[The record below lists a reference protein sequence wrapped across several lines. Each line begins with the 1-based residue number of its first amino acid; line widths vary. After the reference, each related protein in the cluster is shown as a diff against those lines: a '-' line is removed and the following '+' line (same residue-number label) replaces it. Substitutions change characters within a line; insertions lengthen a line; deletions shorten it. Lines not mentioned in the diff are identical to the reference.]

1 MTAAEPATESP
12 PEAHVHR
19 TLWILFSIV
28 FLNLAGFGLMIP
40 LLPFYGKSLP
50 APLFGIG
57 LPAPEWLVAILFAAY
72 SAGQFFAEPI
82 WGRLSDWLGRKPVL
96 VATIACN
103 VLGYIALAN
112 VQTLEQAILIRFFT
126 GLGAGNISAIQGY
139 VADVSPPEKR
149 AGRMGFL
156 GAAFGLG
163 FVIGPGG
170 GMVFGHGVD
179 QAGLRLLL
187 YGSAALCAASCLGV
201 LLFVKE
207 SRRKGAPSARRPSF
221 FAGLAE
227 ARRHPVIRR
236 VVLVTLTYM
245 GAFAGMESTFGFW
258 TAHRYKW
265 TAFDLSLAFVIVG
278 LVSAITQGLV
288 TGRLARLFTEAR
300 VLTVGILLFGA
311 SLTTQVLLHDPRLV
325 VVIMGFGTFG
335 MALSMPN
342 ISALISRSTTPDTQ
356 GGVLGVNM
364 AAASSARIV
373 GPILA
378 GQLFSHIGPDAPFVV
393 GACLTLP
400 AAILAMDA
408 GSAFRRAQAA
418 PVEP

>member
-1 MTAAEPATESP
+1 MTAAETAETQSP
-12 PEAHVHR
+12 PVAHVHR
-19 TLWILFSIV
+19 TLWILFSVV

-40 LLPFYGKSLP
+40 ILPFFGKSLH
-50 APLFGIG
+50 AGAG
-57 LPAPEWLVAILFAAY
+57 LVAFMFSAY
-72 SAGQFFAEPI
+72 SLGQFFAEPI
-82 WGRLSDWLGRKPVL
+82 WGRLSDRVGRKPVL

-103 VLGYIALAN
+103 AIGYVALAN
-112 VQTLEQAILIRFFT
+112 AQTIEQAIAVRLFM

-163 FVIGPGG
+163 FVIGPAG

-187 YGSAALCAASCLGV
+187 YGSAGLCTASFLGV
-201 LLFVKE
+201 LLFVRE
-207 SRRKGAPSARRPSF
+207 SRRKGQPGARRASF
-221 FAGLAE
+221 FAGFTE
-227 ARRHPVIRR
+227 ARRNPVIRR
-236 VVLVTLTYM
+236 VILVTLTYM

-258 TAHRYKW
+258 ADHRYRW
-265 TAFDLSLAFVIVG
+265 TAFDVSLAFMIVG
-278 LVSAITQGLV
+278 AVSAITQGLI

-311 SLTTQVLLHDPRLV
+311 SLTTQVFLHDPQLV
-325 VVIMGFGTFG
+325 VVIMAFGTLG

-342 ISALISRSTTPDTQ
+342 ISALISRSTTPETQ

-364 AAASSARIV
+364 AASSSARIV
-373 GPILA
+373 GPMIA
-378 GQLFSHIGPDAPFVV
+378 GQLFQHVAPDAPFIV

-408 GSAFRRAQAA
+408 GGAFRRAQAA
-418 PVEP
+418 PQEP